1 MGKIK
6 TIAHLADIHIRK
18 LHRFVEYRDVFNRL
32 YKKLEELKP
41 DLIYIGGD
49 IVHGK
54 LDTSPEET
62 RLVADFFL
70 GLADIADLL
79 IIPGNHDCN
88 LNNKSR
94 EDVLSPIVD
103 LVQQINPRIHY
114 WKKSGVYDLGG
125 CKFGFLSVF
134 DITQDGKPNT
144 KNLPRAKDIDGK
156 DKIAVFHGGVGRFE
170 VDTGLWMSDDNV
182 NANDFDGYDIVMLGD
197 IHKRQC
203 IDDNDKIAYPG
214 SLIQQNFAEAPEHGF
229 LLWDVEKRKSEFVQI
244 ENDYGFKTII
254 VEDGEIKS
262 KMKFVP
268 KYGNIKIKYKNTPI
282 DKLRLIELNLRQKY
296 QGIKQVVME
305 KLDSI
310 EGKMNESKT
319 KISIE
324 DIHDLSVQN
333 NLIEKVL
340 KIENPNIDD
349 KTLKRIYD
357 INELTNSAIGMKN
370 DLPRNV
376 DWKLKYIEFDNMFS
390 YGKKNRIDFTKLD
403 GIVGVVAPNHSG
415 KSALI
420 DIIAY
425 TIFDICSRTNRAIE
439 VLNNKSKQFE
449 VKLSLEVN
457 GVDYIIHRIG
467 TLKERTSRK
476 TGVVNRLCPVSVKF
490 YTEEN
495 GELIDLS
502 GAARSN
508 SQYGSGTNEEIR
520 KILGTFDDF
529 ILTSLSLQNNGQNF
543 IDKKQAERKKILSQ
557 FMGIDLFDKLF
568 DIAKRDVADEKAYLK
583 KIKDKNV
590 FGQLTELQKELQ
602 DYEESK
608 EKLDKEVKPFEVEI
622 SELKEQIGNLKDS
635 LKYVPV
641 GANTHDTD
649 FETQIHDK
657 EDELERQSEALKSEQ
672 EYRETIRPLY
682 NKILNDLKSYDD
694 DTLEHN
700 YKKYQECKEDL
711 RNVEQN
717 IKLNESKTK
726 QWDKSLQEVKEHE
739 FDENCEYC
747 VKNGKWHI
755 DNTKSLTL
763 EIERNNLKL
772 EKLLNDKSHRE
783 KDIESFGDIEKEKAK
798 YEDLSEDL
806 KRVEADAY
814 KTHAK
819 TKDLENSVLSLEQE
833 LEKIY
838 EQKKLYEEYQSA
850 LEFNDSINDK
860 IETLELTLNRS
871 KDSYDI
877 VLRGIR
883 QIESHILVNQ
893 TNKKNLD
900 NEIKDLVSAEQK
912 VSDYELYL
920 KLISNDGIPQLIIN
934 DALPIIESEVNT
946 VLDHMM
952 AGFQLGITSEDKNI
966 NLYIRYDDQEWPLS
980 LSSGMEKF
988 VSSLALRVGLINVSN
1003 LPSPNFLVI
1012 DEGFGTLDTD
1022 NLSNMKGA
1030 FDYLKSNFQSVYII
1044 SHLDT
1049 IKDFMDYLLPINV
1062 EKEHSSIVFN

>member
-1 MGKIK
+1 
-6 TIAHLADIHIRK
+6 
-18 LHRFVEYRDVFNRL
+18 
-32 YKKLEELKP
+32 
-41 DLIYIGGD
+41 
-49 IVHGK
+49 
-54 LDTSPEET
+54 
-62 RLVADFFL
+62 
-70 GLADIADLL
+70 
-79 IIPGNHDCN
+79 
-88 LNNKSR
+88 
-94 EDVLSPIVD
+94 
-103 LVQQINPRIHY
+103 
-114 WKKSGVYDLGG
+114 
-125 CKFGFLSVF
+125 
-134 DITQDGKPNT
+134 
-144 KNLPRAKDIDGK
+144 
-156 DKIAVFHGGVGRFE
+156 
-170 VDTGLWMSDDNV
+170 
-182 NANDFDGYDIVMLGD
+182 LGD
-197 IHKRQC
+197 IHKRQFL
-203 IDDNDKIAYPG
+203 NDSETMAYPG

-229 LLWDVEKRKSEFVQI
+229 LLWDVETRKSEFIQV
-244 ENDYGFKTII
+244 ENEHGFKTVI

-268 KYGNIKIKYKNTPI
+268 KYGNIKIRYKNTPI

-305 KLDSI
+305 KIDSI

-324 DIHDLSVQN
+324 DIHDLGVQN
-333 NLIEKVL
+333 SLIEKVL
-340 KIENPNIDD
+340 KAENSNIDD
-349 KTLKRIYD
+349 KTLKRVYD

-370 DLPRNV
+370 DLPKNV

-390 YGKKNRIDFTKLD
+390 YGKKNKIDFTKLD
-403 GIVGVVAPNHSG
+403 GVVGVVAPNHSG

-467 TLKERTSRK
+467 TLKETTKRA
-476 TGVVNRLCPVSVKF
+476 TGEVRRLCPVSVKF

-543 IDKKQAERKKILSQ
+543 VDKKQAERKKILSQ

-568 DIAKRDVADEKAYLK
+568 DIAKKDVADEKAYLK
-583 KIKDKNV
+583 KIKDKDV
-590 FGQLTELQKELQ
+590 FGQLSQLQKELQ
-602 DYEESK
+602 NYEESK

-622 SELKEQIGNLKDS
+622 NELEEQIKNLKS
-635 LKYVPV
+635 KLKYVPS
-641 GANTHDTD
+641 GAEKTD
-649 FETQIHDK
+649 KSIEHDK
-657 EDELERQSEALKSEQ
+657 ENELERHREKLKVEN
-672 EYRETIRPLY
+672 EYKENIRSLY
-682 NKILNDLKSYDD
+682 NSLMNKVKEFDEDV
-694 DTLEHN
+694 LEHN
-700 YKKYQECKEDL
+700 YNQFKKSKEYL
-711 RNVEQN
+711 KEIEQK
-717 IKLNESKTK
+717 IKLNKAKTE
-726 QWDKSLQEVKEHE
+726 QWKKSLEEIKMHT

-747 VKNGKWHI
+747 VENSAWHI
-755 DNTKSLTL
+755 SNKKDLTL
-763 EIERNNLKL
+763 EIENNGRKL
-772 EKLLNDKSHRE
+772 EKLLTDKSHRE
-783 KDIESFGDIEKEKAK
+783 KDIESFGDIKKERIEYQGIA
-798 YEDLSEDL
+798 EDL
-806 KRVEADAY
+806 KRVESDAY

-819 TKDLENSVLSLEQE
+819 VKELEKFVLSLEQD

-838 EQKKLYEEYQSA
+838 EQKKLYQEYQSA
-850 LEFNDSINDK
+850 LEFNDKITDK
-860 IETLELTLNRS
+860 VETLEVTLDKS
-871 KDSYDI
+871 KSSFDI
-877 VLRGIR
+877 VVDGIR
-883 QIESHILVNQ
+883 TIENHILVNK
-893 TNKKNLD
+893 TNKQNLD
-900 NEIKDLVSAEQK
+900 NEIKDLVNAEQK

-934 DALPIIESEVNT
+934 DALPIVENEVNT

-966 NLYIRYDDQEWPLS
+966 NLYIRYGDEEWPLS

-1003 LPSPNFLVI
+1003 LPHPNFLVI
-1012 DEGFGTLDTD
+1012 DEGFGTLDSE

-1030 FDYLKSNFQSVYII
+1030 FDYLKTTFESVFII

-1062 EKEHSSIVFN
+1062 ENEKSSIVFS